1 MAKSV
6 DDFNAIVHAA
16 TEQKRWPAGSP
27 NGKGGQWMPM
37 DEFNELSNEAQ
48 IDAVGRAAR
57 AANYKKSLADLTPKP
72 PATTAES
79 LMAISKAAYG
89 AKIQN
94 PPKGKTIRNTYPELT
109 EEELNRRIR
118 RIQLEQT
125 YSDLK
130 GDTKYI
136 KSGSEKF
143 NDALQNVGAVSAVAA
158 SAAIVVGA
166 IAKAMKNNKSSKK

>member
-1 MAKSV
+1 MVKSV

-37 DEFNELSNEAQ
+37 DDFNALSNEEQ
-48 IDAVGRAAR
+48 IDAAGRAAR

-94 PPKGKTIRNTYPELT
+94 PAKGTTIRNTYPELT
-109 EEELNRRIR
+109 EEELNKRIR